1 MTMAKAVVDPS
12 AALAESRALTS
23 YDDGNSKTNTL
34 YWIATRP
41 K

>member
-1 MTMAKAVVDPS
+1 MTMAKAVIDPS
-12 AALAESRALTS
+12 TAWTEARPLGS